1 MYLDFIE
8 NTNNFSLDNRSNE
21 KFENNPVLSENVKNS
36 EIYAVNESS
45 KENELCIFGSGS
57 GNCEIPKR
65 IYTSV
70 RNVEEQTAVM
80 KLYAILFFLKE

>member
-45 KENELCIFGSGS
+45 KGNELCIFGSGS
-57 GNCEIPKR
+57 GNCEIPTR
-65 IYTSV
+65 IFTSV
-70 RNVEEQTAVM
+70 RNVVEQTAVY
-80 KLYAILFFLKE
+80 KIINYA